1 MIWRSVWRD
10 TWDVLRRPW
19 VWHSFLQTL
28 VGVLGLWIVVTGI
41 TQMAHSG
48 PSVPGVVT
56 AHLAEATWGLLSFG
70 LVGALACLP
79 WLAGRFYDR
88 LSATMHHQA
97 TTGTPQRYQ
106 RGFQWIV
113 GFSGYWAGWALIG
126 VGLIRPMSLVGAEVV
141 TVLGIWL
148 TLPWLLRWFGATFWD
163 RLTGWAA
170 IRQTLRGDSYGTLW
184 LGISAT
190 IWAVLLLGG
199 VSVGLVQAFGHPTWV
214 ERIGLFVS
222 GDVVLDLAM
231 TCWYL
236 ALYAKTA
243 AFLGPSRKWQSE
255 RDAQASSIGPGTP

>member
-1 MIWRSVWRD
+1 MIWRSVWHD
-10 TWDVLRRPW
+10 TWDLLRRSW
-19 VWHSFLQTL
+19 VWHSFVQTL
-28 VGVLGLWIVVTGI
+28 GGVLGLWIVVTGI
-41 TQMAHSG
+41 TQIVHPIKSVSG
-48 PSVPGVVT
+48 GVA
-56 AHLAEATWGLLSFG
+56 AHLPWATWGLLSLG
-70 LVGALACLP
+70 LLGALACLP
-79 WLAGRFYDR
+79 WLTARFYDR

-97 TTGTPQRYQ
+97 TSDTPQRYQ

-113 GFSGYWAGWALIG
+113 GFSGYWSGWALIG
-126 VGLIRPMSLVGAEVV
+126 VGLIRPMTLIGAEVV

-170 IRQTLRGDSYGTLW
+170 IRRTFRGDDYGTLW
-184 LGISAT
+184 IGITAT

-199 VSVGLVQAFGHPTWV
+199 ISVGLVQAFGHPTWI

-236 ALYAKTA
+236 ALYAQTA
-243 AFLGPSRKWQSE
+243 ADAGSSQRGMSSSE
-255 RDAQASSIGPGTP
+255 PGVVQ